1 MRKKVAWIVNL
12 MNIGVL
18 AMLVVKGLSPMYGA
32 IACTIALLTTFI
44 AIIPEAIKIELTQ
57 TDTIL

>member
-1 MRKKVAWIVNL
+1 MRKKIAWVTNL
-12 MNIGVL
+12 LNVVVL
-18 AMLVVKGLSPMYGA
+18 TMLVAKGLNPMYGA
-32 IACTIALLTTFI
+32 SACAGALLTTLV